1 MSAPV
6 DGWIVC
12 TIWGT
17 VQGMWTKILN
27 LILGLLGLAPKAPTV
42 EAVAESTG
50 EAAGKA
56 KAENTAAQDTLAE
69 VKQADAIR
77 QEVRSEVVPGKAPE
91 DDGFRRD

>member
-1 MSAPV
+1 
-6 DGWIVC
+6 
-12 TIWGT
+12 
-17 VQGMWTKILN
+17 MWAAILA
-27 LILGLLGLAPKAPTV
+27 IISKLLGLAPSAPSV

-56 KAENTAAQDTLAE
+56 KAENAAAQSTLAE

-77 QEVRSEVVPGKAPE
+77 QEVRAETTPANATA